1 MPPELDITTGDP
13 VPTSPLSNESVEAL
27 LSQLLPVLERNPQNC
42 EIFTSVFKTI
52 NRYFEMQF
60 VEIAMRTLQ
69 KAMRIHGTGAGSL
82 FNHTDSCPMYGDG
95 SKLFNRPSDRDN

>member
-13 VPTSPLSNESVEAL
+13 VPTNPLSNERVERLLDQL
-27 LSQLLPVLERNPQNC
+27 LSALEDDPTNC
-42 EIFTSVFKTI
+42 DIFMSVYRSI
-52 NRYFEMQF
+52 DGYLRMQF